1 MSTSS
6 HTNTATPTPPASG
19 ADAWLV
25 RVQGLLAKAESTEF
39 PEEAEALMAKAQEL
53 MTRHAIDEAMLATSG
68 KPGADPVE
76 SAVIVVEAPYATA
89 KASLLGA
96 VALANN
102 SRCVFTGT
110 ESGAKQC
117 VVVGHA
123 SDLANIRTLYAALS
137 LHAVRTMLV
146 APIPA
151 HDTPRRFR
159 HAFLLA
165 FAGRIGERLREA
177 GEAARRQAEAATGAA
192 EASQRIGIV
201 LADRSTAVDQAFK
214 QEFPRVRTAR
224 PSSSSSAGRV
234 SGRNAAD
241 RAGLGQPG
249 LGTTRRHLR
258 SL

>member
-1 MSTSS
+1 MSSSS
-6 HTNTATPTPPASG
+6 HTNVASPRQPG
-19 ADAWLV
+19 SGTDTWLV

-53 MTRHAIDEAMLATSG
+53 MTRHAIDEAMLAASG
-68 KPGADPVE
+68 NAGADPVE
-76 SAVIVVEAPYATA
+76 SEMIVVEAPYATA

-110 ESGAKQC
+110 EGGTKQC
-117 VVVGHA
+117 VVVGYA

-177 GEAARRQAEAATGAA
+177 GDAARSQAEAATATAG
-192 EASQRIGIV
+192 ASQRVGIV
-201 LADRSTAVDQAFK
+201 LADRSKAVEQAFR

-224 PSSSSSAGRV
+224 PSSSSYAGRL

>member
-6 HTNTATPTPPASG
+6 HTHTASSRPSSSG
-19 ADAWLV
+19 TDTWLV

-53 MTRHAIDEAMLATSG
+53 MTRHAIDEAMLSASG
-68 KPGADPVE
+68 KLGSDPVE
-76 SAVIVVEAPYATA
+76 SEVLVVEAPYATA

-96 VALANN
+96 VAQANN

-110 ESGAKQC
+110 EGGAKQC
-117 VVVGHA
+117 VLVGFA

-146 APIPA
+146 APVPA

-177 GEAARRQAEAATGAA
+177 GDTARSEAEAATGSAG
-192 EASQRIGIV
+192 ASQKVGIV
-201 LADRSTAVDQAFK
+201 LADRSQAVEQAFR

-224 PSSSSSAGRV
+224 PSSSSYAGRV

-249 LGTTRRHLR
+249 LGTAPRRLR